1 MRRLILAAVAALA
14 LSGAA
19 SASVIQDF
27 GVDPTSAGGAFNHSL
42 GALNG
47 SFDDQYTFVL
57 DHQMTLAIASVTNVF
72 AQSSDKITN
81 FQGSVVYEGAD
92 NAIGGGDDQVVI
104 GPVLAGACLLLPSS
118 ICQGF
123 AGSAVLGAGKYY
135 LDISGTANGSSGYG
149 GNLAT
154 FAETPLPAAVWLFI
168 SALAGFF
175 GLITGGKKRKG
186 KEAWDTAIPQTV

>member
-1 MRRLILAAVAALA
+1 MKKVLLAGAMLFALA
-14 LSGAA
+14 GAGNA
-19 SASVIQDF
+19 AVIQDF
-27 GVDPTSAGGAFNHSL
+27 GLDPTSAGGAFNHSL
-42 GALNG
+42 GSLNG
-47 SFDDQYTFVL
+47 VFDDQYLFTL
-57 DHQMTLAIASVTNVF
+57 DHQMTLTIASVTNVF
-72 AQSSDKITN
+72 AQPSDKITN

-154 FAETPLPAAVWLFI
+154 FAETPLPAAVWLFGTV
-168 SALAGFF
+168 AGAG
-175 GLITGGKKRKG
+175 GLLLRRRKRAAAVAHG
-186 KEAWDTAIPQTV
+186 